1 MRHLARTAALL
12 LAGVLVACSGP
23 TTSAPDPTAVLRQA
37 GQAMADL
44 HSVGADVK
52 FGPGISIEG
61 LTLSSATTSLQ
72 LPGQSDTIFKVKQ
85 GDFLVDIRVVTTDGH
100 TYLRLPFS
108 QFTEITPQEAN
119 QIPNLSQLF
128 DQRSGL
134 PTMLASGTN
143 TRYQGT
149 EQVNGVD
156 TDKVATTYTASQ
168 VGKLLGDVARPE
180 GDIQATIWSGRSDHL
195 VRRVI
200 LHGPLLEAGK
210 DVQVQVDLRDFN
222 KPMNITNPLQT

>member
-12 LAGVLVACSGP
+12 LGGAVLACSGP
-23 TTSAPDPTAVLRQA
+23 STSTPDPTTILRQD
-37 GQAMADL
+37 GQALANL

-52 FGPGISIEG
+52 FGPGVALQG
-61 LTLSSATTSLQ
+61 LTLSSASTTLQ
-72 LPGQSDTIFKVKQ
+72 LPDQSDTIFKVKQ
-85 GDFLVDIRVVTTDGH
+85 GDFLVDVRVVTTNGH

-108 QFTEITPQEAN
+108 QFTEITAQEAS
-119 QIPNLSQLF
+119 QIPNLAQLF

-134 PTMLASGTN
+134 PTVLAAGTN

-149 EQVNGVD
+149 EQVGGVEA
-156 TDKVATTYTASQ
+156 DKVATTYTASQ
-168 VGKLLGDVARPE
+168 VGQLLGDAARPA
-180 GDIQATIWSGRSDHL
+180 GDVQATIWSGRSDHL

-210 DVQVQVDLRDFN
+210 DVQVQVDLRDFD
-222 KPMNITNPLQT
+222 KPVSITNPLQT

>member
-1 MRHLARTAALL
+1 MRPLARTAALL
-12 LAGVLVACSGP
+12 LAGAIVACSGP
-23 TTSAPDPTAVLRQA
+23 TTSAPDPTSVLRQA

-52 FGPGISIEG
+52 FGPGIAIEG
-61 LTLSSATTSLQ
+61 LTLRSATTSLQ

-85 GDFLVDIRVVTTDGH
+85 GDFLVDVRVVTTDGH

-108 QFTEITPQEAN
+108 QFTEITAQEAS
-119 QIPNLSQLF
+119 QIPDLSHLF

-168 VGKLLGDVARPE
+168 VGQLLGDAARPD

-222 KPMNITNPLQT
+222 KPMSITNPLQT